1 MKQPRPIRFKAK
13 DIRTGE
19 WVEGLYAIIYETITG
34 DDGEPVG
41 FRQYPSIYVID
52 EPWRPNGGHWEEVYP
67 QTLCQ
72 FTGMVDN
79 NNNNIWEG
87 DIVYDPL
94 MTAGNFMRVFWYEKY
109 GCFKCYHP
117 VQGILPVQS
126 ESLEVVGNIFDDAGI
141 LEGEYE
147 PHEVKWMLDLKE
159 L

>member
-52 EPWRPNGGHWEEVYP
+52 EPWRPNGGHLEEVYP

-117 VQGILPVQS
+117 VHGVLPVQS
-126 ESLEVVGNIFDDAGI
+126 ESLEVVGNIFDDI
-141 LEGEYE
+141 EVLDSEYE
-147 PHEVKWMLDLKE
+147 PHEVRWMLEMKDL
-159 L
+159 

>member
-19 WVEGLYAIIYETITG
+19 WVDGYYAIQHIVINDDFGIRDFKEDHTI
-34 DDGEPVG
+34 
-41 FRQYPSIYVID
+41 FND
-52 EPWRPNGGHWEEVYP
+52 EPGTRSGCYWRSINPA
-67 QTLCQ
+67 TLCQ

-79 NNNNIWEG
+79 NYNNIWEG